1 MKNDYFVVKVE
12 FKFEDDKGKI
22 KTQKVPY
29 LVDAMSVTEAEA
41 RMVQHLTERKEEN
54 FEIKSVAASSIA
66 EVVMPIEYPVTQK

>member
-54 FEIKSVAASSIA
+54 FEIKSVVASAIA
-66 EVVMPIEYPVTQK
+66 EVVIPK